1 MFLVRHVPLRGV
13 VGILRLA
20 PRVAP
25 TTGVCYRHFS
35 DGKPPKS
42 AALERRKPRN
52 VETPKPAEDSKKP
65 VRYGPTDVDL
75 KPRDQLRPLLPT
87 WNSPPTRV
95 PKADEL
101 KEGFRVRFN
110 FEGRWWPATIREEG
124 DDGVEVKVG
133 YDGWPSRHDEWV
145 PRTSDRLFLHESHH
159 EDYVAP
165 PMPPRYQK
173 PVLKDSEGNP
183 LPPTPRPPRPKI
195 YDPEKERLK
204 RALRPP
210 MPYNPEKERLKRLL
224 RGQHAPAAAEEAP
237 RAAPARSPAAAE
249 EAPKAA
255 PSRPLAAAEEA
266 PKATPARPADSET
279 SSTPPS
285 QPDVGK
291 PEVPQP
297 VVLWLEVLGGLDGSR
312 AFKHAV
318 TGIVHKGAPT
328 SGWAQVLAPNGQH
341 YYWNVDKGETTWEA
355 PSR

>member
-1 MFLVRHVPLRGV
+1 LVRHVPLRGV

-25 TTGVCYRHFS
+25 TTGGCYRHFS
-35 DGKPPKS
+35 DDKPPKS
-42 AALERRKPRN
+42 AALEHRKPRDG
-52 VETPKPAEDSKKP
+52 ETPKPDEDSAKKP
-65 VRYGPTDVDL
+65 VRYGPSNVDL

-87 WNSPPTRV
+87 WNAPPTRA
-95 PKADEL
+95 PKPDEL
-101 KEGFRVRFN
+101 KDGFRVRFN

-183 LPPTPRPPRPKI
+183 LPPTPRPPRPKV

-237 RAAPARSPAAAE
+237 RVA
-249 EAPKAA
+249 
-255 PSRPLAAAEEA
+255 L
-266 PKATPARPADSET
+266 ARPPVSET
-279 SSTPPS
+279 STTPP
-285 QPDVGK
+285 PAPPRAEK

-297 VVLWLEVLGGLDGSR
+297 VVLWLEVPGGLDGSR

-355 PSR
+355 PSHST